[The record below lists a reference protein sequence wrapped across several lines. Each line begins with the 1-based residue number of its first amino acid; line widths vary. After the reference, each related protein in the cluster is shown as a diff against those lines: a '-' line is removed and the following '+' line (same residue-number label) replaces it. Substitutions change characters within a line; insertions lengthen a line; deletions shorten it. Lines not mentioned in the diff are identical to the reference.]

1 MFEKFLR
8 CRQGNIKTYLL
19 LLVPLILGL
28 LINSPIFGYYFPF
41 LLSLLFL
48 GFWFWVGIKFAR
60 LDLNKAL
67 SLTIGNS
74 LNIISF
80 VLFIWSFVILAEEN
94 RNLLIAGFSQIYAG
108 PTLSISARIYYLT
121 DPKVLTNEYAIIS
134 YILMSIVF
142 TAGFLYEA
150 KVNQENN

>member
-60 LDLNKAL
+60 LDLNKA
-67 SLTIGNS
+67 
-74 LNIISF
+74 SF